1 MDYSD
6 NCSGAGDM
14 SSVSSVKLV
23 PTGGL
28 IITAI
33 GDPNDA
39 ASTCRFVE
47 IHNSSD
53 ADIDMSGY
61 ALQRWTN
68 GNPDLPRAATST

>member
-1 MDYSD
+1 MIGQLRCRPED
-6 NCSGAGDM
+6 
-14 SSVSSVKLV
+14 
-23 PTGGL
+23 L

-33 GDPNDA
+33 ADPNSDA

-53 ADIDMSGY
+53 AGINMAGY

-68 GNPDLPRAATST
+68 GNRWTVRQEATST